1 MSFAFLK
8 TMTSFNFR
16 SFYLRESAPVTFL
29 AQVWMLLKIHYHFPF
44 IPWSC
49 CGGKC
54 ILCMH
59 TEVEPGLIGMH
70 TQPEDNLL
78 AWPFFLKI
86 MKIWQPLAM
95 IMWGC
100 YQPKNP
106 GLLGA
111 AIKSHLRP
119 HSYIN
124 HTHFGQELCFLFI
137 LFFMLNLYLCN
148 ICSGYFSNKVVKRNY
163 I

>member
-8 TMTSFNFR
+8 KNWYTLISGSFIWEKVLLSLSWLR
-16 SFYLRESAPVTFL
+16 SE
-29 AQVWMLLKIHYHFPF
+29 MLLKIHYHFPF

-54 ILCMH
+54 ILRMH
-59 TEVEPGLIGMH
+59 AEVEPGLIGMH

-86 MKIWQPLAM
+86 MKIWQPLAT

-106 GLLGA
+106 GLLGPS
-111 AIKSHLRP
+111 IKSHLRP
-119 HSYIN
+119 YSYIN
-124 HTHFGQELCFLFI
+124 HTHFGQELCGLFSLKSVQNTYMSIFLI
-137 LFFMLNLYLCN
+137 W
-148 ICSGYFSNKVVKRNY
+148 
-163 I
+163 